1 MMRDGRRW
9 KKDNDG
15 KIRGSYPSSSGENKG
30 TASTE
35 KKDLTKDKKGV
46 TIKSSEFLKSLRG
59 VGKNYPVRKNDNG
72 KPFGDHCKLDTKKD
86 IEKAEAFAGKGTKR
100 EIRNRRFLESSYNIP
115 ADEWQ
120 KCSGFG
126 HVIIDGKST
135 PVELHWYQAQG
146 VRVDLK
152 IKPRPI
158 KTSKE

>member
-1 MMRDGRRW
+1 MTNGLKSD
-9 KKDNDG
+9 
-15 KIRGSYPSSSGENKG
+15 
-30 TASTE
+30 
-35 KKDLTKDKKGV
+35 
-46 TIKSSEFLKSLRG
+46 TINSSEFIKSLKG

-86 IEKAEAFAGKGTKR
+86 IEKVEVFAGKGTKR
-100 EIRNRRFLESSYNIP
+100 EIRNRRFLESDYHIP

-126 HVIIDGKST
+126 NVIVDGKST
-135 PVELHWYQAQG
+135 HVELHWYQAQG

-158 KTSKE
+158 KASKE